1 MAEPAGAAEADSP
14 ALPAASAA
22 GTPPAAKEQP
32 KRLHVSNIPFRFRDP
47 DLRAMFGVSAG
58 GGGERR
64 VAAGGEE
71 GDG

>member
-1 MAEPAGAAEADSP
+1 MEPAGATEANSP

-22 GTPPAAKEQP
+22 GTPPASKEQP

-58 GGGERR
+58 VEVRVGRRSISGG
-64 VAAGGEE
+64 
-71 GDG
+71 